1 MCLLQVYLI
10 LFLDIN
16 NSLEKKNF
24 PKGKDEKQK
33 SFHEDVNRF
42 MYNYQLNGGFI

>member
-1 MCLLQVYLI
+1 MYLLQVYLI
-10 LFLDIN
+10 LFPDIN

-33 SFHEDVNRF
+33 KKFTEDVNRF
-42 MYNYQLNGGFI
+42 MYNYQLT